1 MWNRGA
7 KYRVVF
13 ILLVFMTYIGSLVH
27 NLTERERRSLR
38 LQEEVQDSDQ
48 VHLAVRIVEANPT
61 ASEVTARLSFRLSGK
76 IAEDAVTPAV
86 DVTVVLNT
94 IRGPQFFDFPRG
106 RRINPIFAVFSLDGN
121 VNRYPVDRHHADIW
135 IVMTTPSPTPK
146 SLPHR
151 SDEARQPT
159 IPATEMSGQPGL
171 GTVELQNSKRVPL
184 SLDLSASIPGLKFS
198 GTINETRARE
208 IDHIELIV
216 RRTSNVIFL
225 SLLCNLL
232 MMALA
237 ICVLLM
243 AVRATAANRQLDL
256 LPLSLSISLIF
267 GLPAL
272 RNTQP
277 GVPPLGVISDYVSF
291 IWAENIVAVSAIVIM
306 GAWLKRSRRAESS
319 RSL

>member
-1 MWNRGA
+1 MWNKGA
-7 KYRVVF
+7 KYHFVF
-13 ILLVFMTYIGSLVH
+13 ILLVFMTYIGSVVY
-27 NLTERERRSLR
+27 NLTERERRSLSLR
-38 LQEEVQDSDQ
+38 EEVRDSDQ
-48 VHLAVRIVEANPT
+48 VHLSVRIVEANPT
-61 ASEVTARLSFRLSGK
+61 ASEVTARFSFRLSGK

-86 DVTVVLNT
+86 DVTLVLNT
-94 IRGPQFFDFPRG
+94 IRGPQFFDFPKS

-121 VNRYPVDRHHADIW
+121 VNRYPIDRHQADIW
-135 IVMTTPSPTPK
+135 IIMTTPSRAPR

-151 SDEARQPT
+151 SDEAGQPT
-159 IPATEMSGQPGL
+159 IPPEMSGQAEL
-171 GTVELQNSKRVPL
+171 GTMELQNSKRVPL
-184 SLDLSASIPGLKFS
+184 SVDLSASIPGLKFS
-198 GTINETRARE
+198 GTIDETQASE
-208 IDHIELIV
+208 IDRIELSV
-216 RRTSNVIFL
+216 RRTNNVIFL

-243 AVRATAANRQLDL
+243 AVRGTTADRQLDL

-291 IWAENIVAVSAIVIM
+291 IWAENIVAVSAIIIM
-306 GAWLKRSRRAESS
+306 GIWLRRSRRSESS
-319 RSL
+319 HNL